1 MHPLVIAGIGLA
13 DRPDLT
19 HAVSKVI
26 AWGVIIG
33 AGALLLRSSLIPLG
47 IRLAVST
54 LAFFFGVGWADHVGV
69 LQAVTGHN
77 VDDADK
83 LLVALGATFVLWMAF
98 LREDRPR
105 RSHRTLDELP
115 DRVLT
120 RGRR

>member
-1 MHPLVIAGIGLA
+1 MHLLVIAGIGLA

-26 AWGVIIG
+26 AWAVIVG
-33 AGALLLRSSLIPLG
+33 AGVLLARSTLIPLG

-54 LAFFFGVGWADHVGV
+54 LAFFFGVGWADDSG
-69 LQAVTGHN
+69 LFRLVTGHN
-77 VDDADK
+77 ADDANK
-83 LLVALGATFVLWMAF
+83 LVVALGATFVLWLAF

-105 RSHRTLDELP
+105 RSDRTLDELP
-115 DRVLT
+115 VRMLT